1 MVTINYGLSPSTSM
15 LSGLTDWEKKTFI
28 DNFFSTTIT
37 LNGNLYITSSQ
48 ANNLGVAI
56 SHDALDVL
64 FNNGSDTTATELELG
79 QDDARSIVVGNTQYV
94 LLTKDEL
101 LGSGVNRLNEWWTAD
116 SYSPEHH
123 VYVRGPGNENTIS
136 STADSGVNMLWPGGL
151 FAMVQ
156 KIELPTYT
164 LTSLASSV
172 NEGSTATFTLNT
184 TNVASGTSV
193 PYSISGIT
201 AADLVS
207 GTTSGSLTVD
217 SAGQATINVSLKA
230 DQLTEGN
237 ETLTLTVQGNSAST
251 TVMDSSFL
259 SNTSPSILIDAIK
272 LFETAGSGPSFET
285 YSPYASYGAWTQV
298 NTEGIASGGASVAS
312 ASVVSENP
320 WTTDSQT
327 YVLQKSFAVGE
338 NVYGWHPY
346 RYDFETEVWNLSS
359 NPESAQMRFGQVY
372 SANELRTSI
381 EGNDGFVFTFY
392 RQGDASSS
400 VDIPIQISG
409 TASRGEDYFLYD
421 SSLVASLGNT
431 LHFASGESVSKLYIQ
446 TVNDSYVEGSE
457 SIIITPSNQ
466 PVSTLASYGKVTILD
481 DSSDSINAYTLTSDK
496 ASVFEG
502 NSVNFTI
509 DTTSIAPGTVIN
521 YQINGVSP
529 EDIVGGI
536 LNGTSAI
543 DVNGLS
549 QITIA
554 LNDDGITE
562 ADEILTLTV
571 NGLTASVTV
580 EDSTDM
586 PDDSS
591 VVFNPAN
598 GHYYQA
604 VSDNVTW
611 TQALEYAGQQYYQG
625 LKGYLVTITSS
636 EENEFV
642 HKSVVN
648 ASDITGWGSDSGYQ
662 GIWLG
667 ASDSGTEGV
676 WKWMSGPETNTVFAE
691 SSGFQNIEAEI
702 GQFSDFHAPVYDGSN
717 PSYDYVVSQV
727 HTTEDVIFWDD
738 VPENIGATGVWG
750 PQLYGTGAGYVIEF
764 GGLTSVMESVID
776 PLSQFIVS
784 TEDSI
789 EDLESLTAGTGPL
802 NTLVLPDGAGDVY
815 FVFDED
821 GTGLLLPTDTT
832 VWTDLAEA
840 GSVTFNAGFNG
851 IVAGAGDDTL
861 MGSDANSEVFAPGS
875 FNVVGNIV
883 YGGDDDANE
892 TVDYV
897 DYRAE
902 NEFATQDVMLVSES
916 GVSEE
921 REFNGVVLALK
932 DNTGEDG
939 FATVQ
944 RSLDAFDEISS
955 IEGVLGSLKNDLLD
969 ASQIGASGAVL
980 AGFEGDDLL
989 IGSDAKDVLVGG
1001 SGNDILV
1008 AGNELSGVN
1017 LLEGGVGSDTIV
1029 ASGAKDLFFVRL
1041 GDDSGYGAI
1050 SGSTSTAQE
1059 QVIDFQ
1065 LSGDSAKF
1073 VGRDNLVKDEFL
1085 FVSDSTSLVTA
1096 GFDNVTK
1103 TLSITSGSSSYEV
1116 AVDIKT
1122 ESGTSTTS
1130 YYDQITQRYVDY
1142 KVSAFVVQG
1151 QPIINNAPDLSAE
1164 LLAGS
1169 AYSSVLAGTAES
1181 VTRVGLLRQRMG
1193 ELIDTAG
1200 VADAVVGGR
1209 DDDIIVLSGKGSEIK
1224 GDIAIGGQ
1232 GSDLYEVRMV
1242 SDLRSAADTTDI
1254 EHDKITIREMGAR
1267 GGSNNHDGIFIEGVK
1282 DIWSDITLARS
1293 SDGKSLEIDYK
1304 QYTHNDLTGTYI
1316 QQSQGELNVYKQY
1329 DYKAPY
1335 YRVEKLALQDA
1346 DDGTT
1351 TIFNLGMNAK
1361 AGAADSTAG
1370 FKEKISAVEF
1380 DTSVSTDLEFDGE
1393 NHWLV
1398 GSGKDI
1404 YNLSGIENDAVVML
1418 TGYDSTDKLQL
1429 SDEYVYEYFDYEAE
1443 GDLEALFVQAGIGGD
1458 NVLDTGRDGVLVV
1471 AQQDSTTGSP
1481 IDHWMILM

>member
-1 MVTINYGLSPSTSM
+1 MALTNSDVLTSLSSYSEVKKIFNLADGSYFAVGSGLGY
-15 LSGLTDWEKKTFI
+15 LSGSFLSSNDIIISKFDSNGTLDLTWGKGGSFLSNGVNFQGQGQSYQWNNDGISFFNHGFSS
-28 DNFFSTTIT
+28 DNAGYTNHSTNPATVVYV
-37 LNGNLYITSSQ
+37 GD
-48 ANNLGVAI
+48 GDMV
-56 SHDALDVL
+56 LDVVINSEENL
-64 FNNGSDTTATELELG
+64 FILDRFGAAQNKFSILSVNKNGDANLNFSDDGWLDIG
-79 QDDARSIVVGNTQYV
+79 PQYV
-94 LLTKDEL
+94 NTNSYIS
-101 LGSGVNRLNEWWTAD
+101 GSLSLSASGALV
-116 SYSPEHH
+116 
-123 VYVRGPGNENTIS
+123 VQIGNEKQVLLDETGRDI
-136 STADSGVNMLWPGGL
+136 T
-151 FAMVQ
+151 
-156 KIELPTYT
+156 PTYT
-164 LTSLASSV
+164 LTSSAPNVS
-172 NEGSTATFTLNT
+172 EGSTATFTLNT

-193 PYSISGIT
+193 PYLISGIT
-201 AADLVS
+201 AADLVG
-207 GTTSGSLTVD
+207 GTTSGSVIVD
-217 SAGQATINVSLKA
+217 IAGQATINVSLKA
-230 DQLTEGN
+230 DELTEGN
-237 ETLTLTVQGNSAST
+237 ETLTLTAQGNSVSTVVIDSST
-251 TVMDSSFL
+251 TLQPYSLTSSVG
-259 SNTSPSILIDAIK
+259 TV
-272 LFETAGSGPSFET
+272 E
-285 YSPYASYGAWTQV
+285 
-298 NTEGIASGGASVAS
+298 EGD
-312 ASVVSENP
+312 SVVF
-320 WTTDSQT
+320 TLDAT
-327 YVLQKSFAVGE
+327 
-338 NVYGWHPY
+338 
-346 RYDFETEVWNLSS
+346 NLVTGITL
-359 NPESAQMRFGQVY
+359 NY
-372 SANELRTSI
+372 
-381 EGNDGFVFTFY
+381 
-392 RQGDASSS
+392 
-400 VDIPIQISG
+400 QISG
-409 TASRGEDYFLYD
+409 
-421 SSLVASLGNT
+421 
-431 LHFASGESVSKLYIQ
+431 VSA
-446 TVNDSYVEGSE
+446 G
-457 SIIITPSNQ
+457 
-466 PVSTLASYGKVTILD
+466 
-481 DSSDSINAYTLTSDK
+481 
-496 ASVFEG
+496 
-502 NSVNFTI
+502 
-509 DTTSIAPGTVIN
+509 
-521 YQINGVSP
+521 
-529 EDIVGGI
+529 DIVGGGT
-536 LNGTSAI
+536 NGSI
-543 DVNGLS
+543 VVDSDGLS

-562 ADEILTLTV
+562 ANEILTLTV

-580 EDSTDM
+580 KDSADM
-586 PDDSS
+586 SDDSS

-676 WKWMSGPETNTVFAE
+676 WKWMAGPETNTVFAR
-691 SSGFQNIEAEI
+691 SSGPQNIQTEVDK
-702 GQFSDFHAPVYDGSN
+702 FSDFHAPVYDGSN

-750 PQLYGTGAGYVIEF
+750 PQLYGAGAGYVIEF
-764 GGLTSVMESVID
+764 GGLTSVMESDID

-802 NTLVLPDGAGDVY
+802 NTLVLPDDAGDVY

-832 VWTDLAEA
+832 VWTELAEA
-840 GSVTFNAGFNG
+840 GSVTFKAGFNG
-851 IVAGAGDDTL
+851 IVAGSGDDSL
-861 MGSDANSEVFAPGS
+861 FGSDANSEVFAPGS
-875 FNVVGNIV
+875 FNEVGNIV
-883 YGGDDDANE
+883 YGGDDDENE

-902 NEFATQDVMLVSES
+902 NEFATQSVELVSEI

-921 REFNGVVLALK
+921 REFNGVVLALE
-932 DNTGEDG
+932 DNNGEDG

-1017 LLEGGVGSDTIV
+1017 LLEGGLGKDTVV
-1029 ASGAKDLFFVRL
+1029 ASGAKDLIFVRM
-1041 GDDSGYGAI
+1041 GDDLGTGAV

-1059 QVIDFQ
+1059 QVVDFQ

-1096 GFDNVTK
+1096 DFNNVTNS
-1103 TLSITSGSSSYEV
+1103 LSITSNSGSYSV
-1116 AVDIKT
+1116 TVDIKT

-1130 YYDQITQRYVDY
+1130 YYDAITQRYVDY

-1181 VTRVGLLRQRMG
+1181 VTRVALLRQRMG

-1242 SDLRSAADTTDI
+1242 SDLRNANDPPIPTT
-1254 EHDKITIREMGAR
+1254 EVDKITIREMGAR

-1293 SDGKSLEIDYK
+1293 NDGKSLEIDYK
-1304 QYTHNDLTGTYI
+1304 QFTFNANTTPTESDDYI

-1404 YNLSGIENDAVVML
+1404 YDLSGLENDAVVML
-1418 TGYDSTDKLQL
+1418 TGYDSADKLQL

-1481 IDHWMILM
+1481 IDHWMILMSDSSIAAADFTTTRTPELV

>member
-15 LSGLTDWEKKTFI
+15 LSGFTDWEKKTFI

-116 SYSPEHH
+116 SYSPEYH
-123 VYVRGPGNENTIS
+123 VYVRGPGIENIIS

-164 LTSLASSV
+164 LTSPASSV

-184 TNVASGTSV
+184 TNVASGTSG

-201 AADLVS
+201 AADLVG
-207 GTTSGSLTVD
+207 GTTSGSVIVD
-217 SAGQATINVSLKA
+217 SAGQATINISLKA

-237 ETLTLTVQGNSAST
+237 ETLTLTAQG
-251 TVMDSSFL
+251 
-259 SNTSPSILIDAIK
+259 
-272 LFETAGSGPSFET
+272 
-285 YSPYASYGAWTQV
+285 Y
-298 NTEGIASGGASVAS
+298 
-312 ASVVSENP
+312 
-320 WTTDSQT
+320 
-327 YVLQKSFAVGE
+327 
-338 NVYGWHPY
+338 
-346 RYDFETEVWNLSS
+346 
-359 NPESAQMRFGQVY
+359 
-372 SANELRTSI
+372 
-381 EGNDGFVFTFY
+381 
-392 RQGDASSS
+392 
-400 VDIPIQISG
+400 
-409 TASRGEDYFLYD
+409 
-421 SSLVASLGNT
+421 
-431 LHFASGESVSKLYIQ
+431 SVS
-446 TVNDSYVEGSE
+446 TVVVDTSK
-457 SIIITPSNQ
+457 TP
-466 PVSTLASYGKVTILD
+466 
-481 DSSDSINAYTLTSDK
+481 
-496 ASVFEG
+496 
-502 NSVNFTI
+502 
-509 DTTSIAPGTVIN
+509 
-521 YQINGVSP
+521 
-529 EDIVGGI
+529 
-536 LNGTSAI
+536 
-543 DVNGLS
+543 
-549 QITIA
+549 
-554 LNDDGITE
+554 
-562 ADEILTLTV
+562 
-571 NGLTASVTV
+571 
-580 EDSTDM
+580 DM
-586 PDDSS
+586 SDDSS

-662 GIWLG
+662 GIWIA
-667 ASDSGTEGV
+667 ASDADSEGV
-676 WKWMSGPETNTVFAE
+676 WKWMAGPETNTVFAE
-691 SSGFQNIEAEI
+691 SSGFQNIEAEF

-750 PQLYGTGAGYVIEF
+750 PQLYGAGAGYVIEF
-764 GGLTSVMESVID
+764 GGLTSVMESDID

-802 NTLVLPDGAGDVY
+802 NTLMLPDDAGDVY

-821 GTGLLLPTDTT
+821 GTGLLLPTDTS
-832 VWTDLAEA
+832 VWTELAEA
-840 GSVTFNAGFNG
+840 GSVTFKAGFNG
-851 IVAGAGDDTL
+851 IAAGSGDDSL
-861 MGSDANSEVFAPGS
+861 FGSDANSEVFAPGS
-875 FNVVGNIV
+875 FNEVGNIV
-883 YGGDDDANE
+883 YGGDDDENE

-902 NEFATQDVMLVSES
+902 NEFATQSVELVSES

-921 REFNGVVLALK
+921 REFNGVVLALE
-932 DNTGEDG
+932 DNNSEDG

-1050 SGSTSTAQE
+1050 SGSTSTSTAQE

-1073 VGRDNLVKDEFL
+1073 VGRDNIVKDEFL

-1096 GFDNVTK
+1096 GFDNATK
-1103 TLSITSGSSSYEV
+1103 TLSISLGSNSYNV

-1130 YYDQITQRYVDY
+1130 YYDAITQRIVDY
-1142 KVSAFVVQG
+1142 TVSAFVVQG
-1151 QPIINNAPDLSAE
+1151 QPIINNTPDLSGA

-1282 DIWSDITLARS
+1282 DIWSDISLSRS
-1293 SDGKSLEIDYK
+1293 IDGKSLEIDYK
-1304 QYTHNDLTGTYI
+1304 QYTHNDLTDTYI

-1329 DYKAPY
+1329 DFKAPY

-1361 AGAADSTAG
+1361 AGTADSTAG

-1404 YNLSGIENDAVVML
+1404 YDLSGLENDAVVML
-1418 TGYDSTDKLQL
+1418 TGFDTQDKLQL
-1429 SDEYVYEYFDYEAE
+1429 SDEYVYEYFDYEAD

-1471 AQQDSTTGSP
+1471 AQQDSITGST
-1481 IDHWMILM
+1481 IDHWMILMSDSSIAAADFTTTRMPELV